1 MNILKGDNLMKGTM
15 VSVWVRTSRK
25 LYGDSLIDEALDS
38 VGLGRNKVF
47 KPTED
52 VSDDV
57 ARGIVKYIAD
67 KKGKKED
74 DTWMEIGIDNVSTFS
89 QDYPAFF
96 MQSNLYSFLK
106 SMYDVHVVVASRIKG
121 ANPPLLHMEAVGDK
135 VAEMT
140 YKSDRAMFAYFRG
153 MLAGA
158 AKYFNE
164 SIDVEVLDQTNNFL
178 KIKITFKQQIHFHK
192 KYKINKLFSLG
203 FINNLEGKSAFMSLI
218 FLGIP
223 SVLCFKLGGPVFGTI
238 LTLLLSIL
246 VPFLAT
252 KTLNAPLKLITKQI
266 TDLKGRFFS
275 EDTSIDTNDIFEDL
289 NSLIGEFK
297 DIIKSDFVGF
307 KGLTDELNVF
317 SDRFSDASQNMNNIT
332 HDISD
337 VVEEVAHVAVSQAEE
352 TENSAFLLNNNI
364 ITLNKIVEDEN
375 KSKDDLEITVE
386 RVTNDYEN
394 LKFTSSNLENIL
406 LQFKKVKS
414 DSLDLQNR
422 AQEVTKIVDTVANIS
437 DQTNLLALNAAI
449 EASRAGEFG
458 RGFSVVAEEVR
469 DLAEESKIAVK
480 SINTNLKSFI
490 SDIDSVVKQ
499 VENQYTVLEEENSK
513 LSDVADSNFETV
525 KSIKDVS
532 NSIITMINQLT
543 NETKSINKVS
553 LSIESLAA
561 IAEEN
566 SASSEEVSS
575 SVSTYAC
582 ELEKMMSD
590 IKEFKRVSE
599 TFKTD
604 LKKYK

>member
-1 MNILKGDNLMKGTM
+1 MKGTM

-25 LYGDSLIDEALDS
+25 LYGDSLINEALDS
-38 VGLGRNKVF
+38 VGLGRDKIF
-47 KPTED
+47 TPTED
-52 VSDDV
+52 VPDDV
-57 ARGIVKYIAD
+57 ARGIVKYIAV

-74 DTWMEIGIDNVSTFS
+74 DTWMEIGIDNVATFS

-164 SIDVEVLDQTNNFL
+164 TTDVVVLEQTNNFL
-178 KIKITFKQQIHFHK
+178 KLQITFKDQIHFHK
-192 KYKINKLFSLG
+192 KYQINKLASLG
-203 FINNLEGKSAFMSLI
+203 FINNLEGKSALISLI

-223 SVLCFKLGGPVFGTI
+223 SVLGFKLAGPVFGTI
-238 LTLLLSIL
+238 FALLLSVL
-246 VPFLAT
+246 VPFLTT
-252 KTLNAPLKLITKQI
+252 KALNAPLKLITKQI
-266 TDLKGRFFS
+266 NDLKGRFFS
-275 EDTSIDTNDIFEDL
+275 EDTSIDTNDVYEDL
-289 NSLIGEFK
+289 NNLIGEFK
-297 DIIKSDFVGF
+297 DVIKSDFVGF

-317 SDRFSDASQNMNNIT
+317 SDRFNDASQNMNNIT

-352 TENSAFLLNNNI
+352 TENSAALLNNNI
-364 ITLNKIVEDEN
+364 TTLNKIVEDEN
-375 KSKDDLEITVE
+375 KSKDDLELTVE

-406 LQFKKVKS
+406 LQFKKVRS
-414 DSLDLQNR
+414 DSLDLQSR

-469 DLAEESKIAVK
+469 DLAEESKVAVK
-480 SINTNLKSFI
+480 SINKNLKSFI

-499 VENQYTVLEEENSK
+499 VENQYTVLEEENGK

-543 NETKSINKVS
+543 NETQSINKVS

-575 SVSTYAC
+575 SVSTYAS
-582 ELEKMMSD
+582 ELAKMMSD

-599 TFKTD
+599 TFKSD
-604 LKKYK
+604 LKNYR

>member
-1 MNILKGDNLMKGTM
+1 MKGTM

-38 VGLGRNKVF
+38 VGLGRDKVF
-47 KPTED
+47 TPTED
-52 VSDDV
+52 VPDDV
-57 ARGIVKYIAD
+57 ARGIVKYIAA

-140 YKSDRAMFAYFRG
+140 YKSDRSMFAYFRG

-164 SIDVEVLDQTNNFL
+164 SIDVQVLDQTSNFL
-178 KIKITFKQQIHFHK
+178 KIRITFNHKIHFHK
-192 KYKINKLFSLG
+192 TYRANMLASLG
-203 FINNLEGKSAFMSLI
+203 FINNLEGKSAVMNLI
-218 FLGIP
+218 FLGVP
-223 SVLCFKLGGPVFGTI
+223 SVLGFKLGGAVFGTI

-246 VPFLAT
+246 VPFLTT

-266 TDLKGRFFS
+266 SDLKGRLFS
-275 EDTSIDTNDIFEDL
+275 EDTSMDTRDIYEDL
-289 NSLIGEFK
+289 NNLIGEFK
-297 DIIKSDFVGF
+297 DVIKSDFVGF

-317 SDRFSDASQNMNNIT
+317 SDRFKDASQNMNNIT

-337 VVEEVAHVAVSQAEE
+337 VVEEVAQVAVSQAEE
-352 TENSAFLLNNNI
+352 TENSAYLLNNNI
-364 ITLNKIVEDEN
+364 TTLNKIVEDEN
-375 KSKDDLEITVE
+375 KSKDDLETTVE
-386 RVTNDYEN
+386 RITNDYEN
-394 LKFTSSNLENIL
+394 LKFTSSNLEHIL
-406 LQFKKVKS
+406 LQFKKVRS
-414 DSLDLQNR
+414 DSLDLQSR

-458 RGFSVVAEEVR
+458 RGFSVVAQEVR

-480 SINTNLKSFI
+480 SINSNLKSFI

-499 VENQYTVLEEENSK
+499 VENQYTVLEEENNK
-513 LSDVADSNFETV
+513 LSSVADSNFETV

-532 NSIITMINQLT
+532 NDIIEMINQLT
-543 NETKSINKVS
+543 NETQSINKVS

-582 ELEKMMSD
+582 ELEQMMSD
-590 IKEFKRVSE
+590 IKEFKRVSQ
-599 TFKTD
+599 TFKSD
-604 LKKYK
+604 LQKYK

>member
-1 MNILKGDNLMKGTM
+1 MKGTM

-38 VGLGRNKVF
+38 VGLGRDKIF
-47 KPTED
+47 TPTED
-52 VSDDV
+52 VPDNI
-57 ARGIVKYIAD
+57 ARGIVTYIAA

-74 DTWMEIGIDNVSTFS
+74 DTWMEIGIDNVATFS

-140 YKSDRAMFAYFRG
+140 YKSDRGMFAYFRG
-153 MLAGA
+153 MLAGS

-164 SIDVEVLDQTNNFL
+164 SVDVVVLEQTNNFL
-178 KIKITFKQQIHFHK
+178 KLQITFKNQVHFHK
-192 KYKINKLFSLG
+192 KYKVNKIASLG
-203 FINNLEGKSAFMSLI
+203 FINNLEGKSALMSLI
-218 FLGIP
+218 FLGVP
-223 SVLCFKLGGPVFGTI
+223 SVLSFKLGGPVFGAI
-238 LTLLLSIL
+238 LTLILSIL
-246 VPFLAT
+246 VPFLTT
-252 KTLNAPLKLITKQI
+252 KALNAPLILITKQI
-266 TDLKGRFFS
+266 NDLKNIFFS
-275 EDTSIDTNDIFEDL
+275 EDTSIDTNDIYEDL
-289 NSLIGEFK
+289 NRLIGEFK
-297 DIIKSDFVGF
+297 DVIKTDFVGF

-317 SDRFSDASQNMNNIT
+317 SDRFNDASQNLNNIT

-364 ITLNKIVEDEN
+364 TTLNKIVEDEN
-375 KSKDDLEITVE
+375 KSKDDLETTVE

-406 LQFKKVKS
+406 LQFKKVRT

-480 SINTNLKSFI
+480 SINSNLKSFI

-525 KSIKDVS
+525 KSITDVS
-532 NSIITMINQLT
+532 KSIITMINQLT
-543 NETKSINKVS
+543 NETQSINKVS

-575 SVSTYAC
+575 SVSTYAS
-582 ELEKMMSD
+582 ELAKMMSD

-599 TFKTD
+599 TFKSD
-604 LKKYK
+604 LQNYK